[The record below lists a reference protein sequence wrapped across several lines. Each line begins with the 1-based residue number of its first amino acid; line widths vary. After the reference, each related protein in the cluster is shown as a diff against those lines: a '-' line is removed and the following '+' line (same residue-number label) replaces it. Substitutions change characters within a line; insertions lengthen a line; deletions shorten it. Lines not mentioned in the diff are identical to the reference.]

1 MAKETSINVFKKKVD
16 LLVCIIKPVEQLHH
30 SADNLRLEQ
39 NEKNSLLQTHTHTH
53 RNTTT
58 KKLHHQ
64 FRSSLAVY
72 LLDVCGHSQQDA
84 EEKKTAAETFA
95 QNKKQKCIICCHSEM
110 QTVTS
115 K

>member
-53 RNTTT
+53 THRNTTT

-72 LLDVCGHSQQDA
+72 LLDVADHSQQDA
-84 EEKKTAAETFA
+84 EEKKNSSRNLCTEYKTKMH
-95 QNKKQKCIICCHSEM
+95 NLLS
-110 QTVTS
+110 
-115 K
+115 

>member
-39 NEKNSLLQTHTHTH
+39 NEKNSLLQTHTH

-72 LLDVCGHSQQDA
+72 LLDVADHSQQDA
-84 EEKKTAAETFA
+84 EKKNSSRNLCTE
-95 QNKKQKCIICCHSEM
+95 
-110 QTVTS
+110 
-115 K
+115 